1 MNLKK
6 LINPWGAFNEERQAL
21 NAQISELRATV
32 AELTAQLEE
41 AKKNDARGKDGR
53 YTKRK

>member
-6 LINPWGAFNEERQAL
+6 LINPWGAFNEERYAL
-21 NAQISELRATV
+21 NAQILALQLTV
-32 AELTAQLEE
+32 AELKIQLEE
-41 AKKNDARGKDGR
+41 ANKNDARGKDGK

>member
-21 NAQISELRATV
+21 NAQISELQDTV
-32 AELTAQLEE
+32 AWLKIQLEE
-41 AKKNDARGKDGR
+41 ANKNDARGKDGK

>member
-1 MNLKK
+1 MNIKH

-21 NAQISELRATV
+21 NAQISELQDTV
-32 AELTAQLEE
+32 AWLKIQLEE
-41 AKKNDARGKDGR
+41 ANKNDARGKDGK

>member
-21 NAQISELRATV
+21 NAQILALRATV

>member
-21 NAQISELRATV
+21 NAQILALQLTV
-32 AELTAQLEE
+32 AELKIQLEE
-41 AKKNDARGKDGR
+41 ANKNDARGKDGK